1 MNFTARRIVR
11 ILHKLKLCTPR
22 VIIPMD
28 GGICSQMNFY
38 LSGEYIALKKNIP
51 VEFDLSWFS
60 TNGKDMDGLQVRNF
74 DLLKAFPHLQ
84 ITIASRWK
92 CWFYKTFFEYHRG
105 YHTQWWNENPPLYL
119 LGYYAPPTIPLQH
132 FKDIFRLD
140 PKSVLDVD
148 EYTKYCSIP
157 EEGSVAVHVRRG
169 DLATRDLPYYGQAS
183 PVDYFTKAVQYI
195 LSFNPNSMFYFFSD
209 DIIYLRTILIPQL
222 PQNLKYEISE
232 NTADKGYVDLILISR
247 CQHIITSKGSLG
259 KWGALLSTRKE
270 NVVIVDKTDPKISL
284 LNGISSSVILI

>member
-11 ILHKLKLCTPR
+11 ILHKLKLCKPR

-38 LSGEYIALKKNIP
+38 LSGEYIALIKNIP

-60 TNGKDMDGLQVRNF
+60 TNGKDMDGLQARNF
-74 DLLKAFPHLQ
+74 DLLKAFPNLP
-84 ITIASRWK
+84 IKIASRWE
-92 CWFYKTFFEYHRG
+92 CWVYKTFFEYHRD

-119 LGYYAPPTIPLQH
+119 LGYYAPPAIPLQH

-183 PVDYFTKAVQYI
+183 PVDYFTKAVQHF
-195 LSFNPNSMFYFFSD
+195 LSINPDTIFYFFSD
-209 DIIYLRTILIPQL
+209 DILYLKTTLIPQL
-222 PQNLKYEISE
+222 PQNLRYEISE
-232 NTADKGYVDLILISR
+232 NNADKGYVDLFLISR
-247 CQHIITSKGSLG
+247 CKHIITSKGSLG
-259 KWGALLSTRKE
+259 KWAALLS
-270 NVVIVDKTDPKISL
+270 DKTDRTIIVDRSD
-284 LNGISSSVILI
+284 LNVSKLDAIESSVVLI